1 MLDQEKKLQALDITV
16 IMVLFV
22 IGCMVGKLV
31 MVNIS
36 DTWIG
41 FNGPA
46 LGIIAIGELIWR
58 RIRKVIERR
67 LE

>member
-22 IGCMVGKLV
+22 VGCMVGKLV